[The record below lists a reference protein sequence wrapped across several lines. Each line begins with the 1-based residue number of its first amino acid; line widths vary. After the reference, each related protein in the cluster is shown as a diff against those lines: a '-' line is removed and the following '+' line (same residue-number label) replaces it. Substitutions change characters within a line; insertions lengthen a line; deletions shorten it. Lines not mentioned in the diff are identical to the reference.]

1 MMNEEVGN
9 DYDNKSEKD
18 IKLKARK
25 PTQKK
30 LVEKWQ
36 VPTLAFLAS
45 NVLNACLHNKK
56 FNQI

>member
-30 LVEKWQ
+30 QKD
-36 VPTLAFLAS
+36 
-45 NVLNACLHNKK
+45 
-56 FNQI
+56 NQS